1 MWGVGEND
9 IIINITKAIII
20 AQNKNLYNFLE
31 LLLRFFGMLMTF
43 VYDYMVSK
51 LLINIPAPA
60 MIINGGAMMDSAGGR
75 VPVDPSALN
84 IFIKKYTAKHV
95 MIPKLNFIPKL

>member
-31 LLLRFFGMLMTF
+31 LLLRFFGMLVTF
-43 VYDYMVSK
+43 VYGLYGVK
-51 LLINIPAPA
+51 T
-60 MIINGGAMMDSAGGR
+60 
-75 VPVDPSALN
+75 VDKYPSACN
-84 IFIKKYTAKHV
+84 DY
-95 MIPKLNFIPKL
+95 

>member
-1 MWGVGEND
+1 
-9 IIINITKAIII
+9 
-20 AQNKNLYNFLE
+20 
-31 LLLRFFGMLMTF
+31 
-43 VYDYMVSK
+43 
-51 LLINIPAPA
+51 

-95 MIPKLNFIPKL
+95 IIPKLNFIPKL